1 MPKISKF
8 FRVALEGATAD
19 GRTIERQQ
27 LIDMA
32 ASYNRDTYAARVN
45 MEHIRGITADPP
57 FQALGDVIALKTE
70 EVTIDVAGKPEQR
83 LALFAQIEPTDTLV
97 AINTARQKLYSSV
110 EINPN
115 FAASGKAYLMGL
127 AVTDSPASLGTE
139 MLQFVAGQREKGI
152 DPLAVRRSAPNT
164 LFTAAEES
172 AIEFEDVTK
181 ADSAMTQL
189 LAAMTS
195 FFGADPSKKGEAGD
209 GTGPAVRAEIK
220 RLTDAG
226 MTYVEISNALCD
238 ISADACRSPKTL
250 GEIAN
255 GNIANPPKSL
265 LDALKKIPAEKKMSA
280 ANDNPA
286 GNDGASVSALTALLT
301 PIASAIDALTGK
313 ISTITAELATVKA
326 SIETTPARDQQQR
339 SLATGGGGQFLA
351 DC

>member
-8 FRVALEGATAD
+8 FRVAVEGATAD

-70 EVTIDVAGKPEQR
+70 EVTIDVAGKPEKR

-97 AINTARQKLYSSV
+97 AINTARQKLYSSI

-172 AIEFEDVTK
+172 AIEFEDT
-181 ADSAMTQL
+181 AASPTQTEAQGFF
-189 LAAMTS
+189 AAGAA
-195 FFGADPSKKGEAGD
+195 FF
-209 GTGPAVRAEIK
+209 
-220 RLTDAG
+220 
-226 MTYVEISNALCD
+226 
-238 ISADACRSPKTL
+238 
-250 GEIAN
+250 
-255 GNIANPPKSL
+255 KSL
-265 LDALKKIPAEKKMSA
+265 MGEKPGSDPAPQTPA
-280 ANDNPA
+280 APAHPQTPPAPANDNA
-286 GNDGASVSALTALLT
+286 DKFAA
-301 PIASAIDALTGK
+301 IASGMEQMVKGIEAMQTQFTSAIGGLRT
-313 ISTITAELATVKA
+313 ELATVKA

>member
-70 EVTIDVAGKPEQR
+70 EVSIDVAGRAEQR

-97 AINTARQKLYSSV
+97 AINTARQKLYSSI

-139 MLQFVAGQREKGI
+139 MLQFIAGQREKGI

-164 LFTAAEES
+164 LFTAALES
-172 AIEFEDVTK
+172 PIEFEEAATSPTQTEAQGFFAAGAAFFKSLMGDKSGTEAAPHTPAAPPAPPPPPPPANDN
-181 ADSAMTQL
+181 ADKF
-189 LAAMTS
+189 AA
-195 FFGADPSKKGEAGD
+195 
-209 GTGPAVRAEIK
+209 
-220 RLTDAG
+220 
-226 MTYVEISNALCD
+226 
-238 ISADACRSPKTL
+238 
-250 GEIAN
+250 IAN
-255 GNIANPPKSL
+255 GMEQIVN
-265 LDALKKIPAEKKMSA
+265 
-280 ANDNPA
+280 
-286 GNDGASVSALTALLT
+286 GVTAMQT
-301 PIASAIDALTGK
+301 QFTTAIGGLRTE
-313 ISTITAELATVKA
+313 IATVKA
-326 SIETTPARDQQQR
+326 SIETTPAPGQQQR
-339 SLATGGGGQFLA
+339 SPATGGGGEFLT

>member
-32 ASYNRDTYAARVN
+32 ASYNRETYAARVN

-70 EVTIDVAGKPEQR
+70 EVTIDVAGKPEKR

-97 AINTARQKLYSSV
+97 AINTARQKLYSSI

-139 MLQFVAGQREKGI
+139 MLQFVAGQREKGV
-152 DPLAVRRSAPNT
+152 DLLAARRSAPNT
-164 LFTAAEES
+164 LFTAALES
-172 AIEFEDVTK
+172 PIEFEDAAT
-181 ADSAMTQL
+181 SPTQTEAQGFF
-189 LAAMTS
+189 AAGKE
-195 FFGADPSKKGEAGD
+195 FF
-209 GTGPAVRAEIK
+209 
-220 RLTDAG
+220 
-226 MTYVEISNALCD
+226 
-238 ISADACRSPKTL
+238 
-250 GEIAN
+250 
-255 GNIANPPKSL
+255 KSL
-265 LDALKKIPAEKKMSA
+265 MGDKPAGEPA
-280 ANDNPA
+280 PQTPPPPQTPPAPANDNA
-286 GNDGASVSALTALLT
+286 DKFAA
-301 PIASAIDALTGK
+301 IASGMEAIVKGVEAVQTQF
-313 ISTITAELATVKA
+313 TAAIGGLRTELATVKA
-326 SIETTPARDQQQR
+326 SIETTPAPGQQQR
-339 SLATGGGGQFLA
+339 PLATGGDSRPRA

>member
-8 FRVALEGATAD
+8 FRVALEGATVD

-27 LIDMA
+27 LVEIA
-32 ASYNRDTYAARVN
+32 ATYNRETYAARVS

-70 EVTIDVAGKPEQR
+70 EVTIDVAGKAENR

-97 AINTARQKLYSSV
+97 AINTARQKLYSSI

-164 LFTAAEES
+164 LFTAALES
-172 AIEFEDVTK
+172 PIEFEETTTSPTETE
-181 ADSAMTQL
+181 AQGFF
-189 LAAMTS
+189 AAGKE
-195 FFGADPSKKGEAGD
+195 FF
-209 GTGPAVRAEIK
+209 
-220 RLTDAG
+220 
-226 MTYVEISNALCD
+226 
-238 ISADACRSPKTL
+238 
-250 GEIAN
+250 
-255 GNIANPPKSL
+255 KSL
-265 LDALKKIPAEKKMSA
+265 MGEKPGTQPVPQTPAA
-280 ANDNPA
+280 PPPPPPPANDNA
-286 GNDGASVSALTALLT
+286 DKFAA
-301 PIASAIDALTGK
+301 IASGMEQIVKGVEAVQTQFTAAIGGLRT
-313 ISTITAELATVKA
+313 ELATVKA
-326 SIETTPARDQQQR
+326 SIETTPAPGQQQR
-339 SLATGGGGQFLA
+339 SPATGGGSQFLA

>member
-8 FRVALEGATAD
+8 FRVAVEGATAD

-70 EVTIDVAGKPEQR
+70 EVTIDVAGKPEKR

-97 AINTARQKLYSSV
+97 AINTARQKLYSSI

-172 AIEFEDVTK
+172 AIEFEDTATSPSQNEAK
-181 ADSAMTQL
+181 GFFDAGAAFFKQL
-189 LAAMTS
+189 LGQQQPPVVVPPVA
-195 FFGADPSKKGEAGD
+195 P
-209 GTGPAVRAEIK
+209 PAPVQPQ
-220 RLTDAG
+220 T
-226 MTYVEISNALCD
+226 
-238 ISADACRSPKTL
+238 
-250 GEIAN
+250 
-255 GNIANPPKSL
+255 PP
-265 LDALKKIPAEKKMSA
+265 AP
-280 ANDNPA
+280 ANDNA
-286 GNDGASVSALTALLT
+286 DKFAA
-301 PIASAIDALTGK
+301 IASGMEQMVKGIEAMQTQFTSAIGGLRT
-313 ISTITAELATVKA
+313 ELATVNA
-326 SIETTPARDQQQR
+326 SIETTAAPDQQQR
-339 SLATGGGGQFLA
+339 SRATGGGGQFLA

>member
-70 EVTIDVAGKPEQR
+70 EVTIDVAGKPEKR

-97 AINTARQKLYSSV
+97 AINGARQKLYSSI

-139 MLQFVAGQREKGI
+139 MLQFVAGQREKGV

-164 LFTAAEES
+164 LFTAASES
-172 AIEFEDVTK
+172 TIEFEEAAT
-181 ADSAMTQL
+181 SPTQSEAQGFF
-189 LAAMTS
+189 AAGAA
-195 FFGADPSKKGEAGD
+195 FF
-209 GTGPAVRAEIK
+209 
-220 RLTDAG
+220 
-226 MTYVEISNALCD
+226 
-238 ISADACRSPKTL
+238 
-250 GEIAN
+250 
-255 GNIANPPKSL
+255 KSL
-265 LDALKKIPAEKKMSA
+265 MGEKTSTEPAPQTPPA
-280 ANDNPA
+280 PATPVTPPVPANDNA
-286 GNDGASVSALTALLT
+286 DKFAAIAKGMEQIVKGVEAVQTQFTTAIGQVRT
-301 PIASAIDALTGK
+301 
-313 ISTITAELATVKA
+313 ELATVKA
-326 SIETTPARDQQQR
+326 SIETTAAPNQQQR
-339 SLATGGGGQFLA
+339 SPATGGGGQFLA

>member
-70 EVTIDVAGKPEQR
+70 EVSIDVAGKAENR

-97 AINTARQKLYSSV
+97 AINTARQKLYSSI

-164 LFTAAEES
+164 LFTAALES
-172 AIEFEDVTK
+172 PIEFEDTATSPSQNEAK
-181 ADSAMTQL
+181 GFFDAGAAFFKQL
-189 LAAMTS
+189 LGQQQPPVVVPPVAPAA
-195 FFGADPSKKGEAGD
+195 
-209 GTGPAVRAEIK
+209 PAAPA
-220 RLTDAG
+220 T
-226 MTYVEISNALCD
+226 
-238 ISADACRSPKTL
+238 
-250 GEIAN
+250 
-255 GNIANPPKSL
+255 PP
-265 LDALKKIPAEKKMSA
+265 AP
-280 ANDNPA
+280 ANDNA
-286 GNDGASVSALTALLT
+286 DKFAA
-301 PIASAIDALTGK
+301 IASGMEQIVKGVEAVQTQFTAAIGGLRT
-313 ISTITAELATVKA
+313 ELATVKA
-326 SIETTPARDQQQR
+326 SIETTPAPGQQQR
-339 SLATGGGGQFLA
+339 SPATGGDDRVRA

>member
-97 AINTARQKLYSSV
+97 AINTARQKLYSSI

-139 MLQFVAGQREKGI
+139 MLQFVAGQREKGH

-164 LFTAAEES
+164 LFTAAIES
-172 AIEFEDVTK
+172 PIEFEET
-181 ADSAMTQL
+181 ATSPTQSEAQGFF
-189 LAAMTS
+189 AAGAA
-195 FFGADPSKKGEAGD
+195 FF
-209 GTGPAVRAEIK
+209 
-220 RLTDAG
+220 
-226 MTYVEISNALCD
+226 
-238 ISADACRSPKTL
+238 
-250 GEIAN
+250 
-255 GNIANPPKSL
+255 KSL
-265 LDALKKIPAEKKMSA
+265 IAEKQPPEAQPQKPAPVEHMPPA
-280 ANDNPA
+280 PANDNA
-286 GNDGASVSALTALLT
+286 DKFAA
-301 PIASAIDALTGK
+301 IASGMEQIVKGVAAMQTQFTTAIGAVRT
-313 ISTITAELATVKA
+313 ELATVKA
-326 SIETTPARDQQQR
+326 SIETTPAPGQQQR
-339 SLATGGGGQFLA
+339 TTATGGNSQFLA